1 MNKEYIRNR
10 IKEIG
15 VIPAIRLSSTHDAL
29 FAAEAVLTCPPK
41 TLPFITEKLRKTDEG
56 KGALR

>member
-1 MNKEYIRNR
+1 MS
-10 IKEIG
+10 G
-15 VIPAIRLSSTHDAL
+15 SSRMIL
-29 FAAEAVLTCPPK
+29 VTCPPK